1 VREPQNMTKRVISLT
16 KRTSG
21 LVHKSCCVTPVV
33 HRTGQCPAHLAATL
47 PCSDMEVVTVTD
59 SVQGGRAPR
68 VSRAAVAK
76 DRPGGELA
84 DHGEPRALSL
94 PESGGDIRGHCR
106 GGDRGAI
113 DIAATDDTSEVIV
126 AVGVPRAWGFVGL
139 VETVPG
145 PQAARFCRLGRAAVA
160 S

>member
-1 VREPQNMTKRVISLT
+1 
-16 KRTSG
+16 
-21 LVHKSCCVTPVV
+21 
-33 HRTGQCPAHLAATL
+33 
-47 PCSDMEVVTVTD
+47 
-59 SVQGGRAPR
+59 

-84 DHGEPRALSL
+84 DHGEPLALFL
-94 PESGGDIRGHCR
+94 LESGGDIRGHCR

-113 DIAATDDTSEVIV
+113 DIVATDDTSEVIV
-126 AVGVPRAWGFVGL
+126 AAGVPRARGFVGL

-145 PQAARFCRLGRAAVA
+145 PQTARFCRLCRAAVA